1 MAMYCIVYGLI
12 ADSSSYAQN
21 KGFLEYTGM
30 LAAVASIQI
39 RNTDHQNVSR
49 PKMSWLHSF
58 GLIRDESWLLST
70 HISKKNTQKTHLST
84 YFVSLIKSFQLSET
98 SHHHVLP
105 LHKRI
110 NKATQEI
117 YDSHRFNIYIQ
128 YSI

>member
-1 MAMYCIVYGLI
+1 MKPPQATIAYLHTRPRRFSPNTLSSRLLANKDLIKKDHTNTSLDGYVLHSLI

-58 GLIRDESWLLST
+58 GLIRDGS
-70 HISKKNTQKTHLST
+70 
-84 YFVSLIKSFQLSET
+84 
-98 SHHHVLP
+98 
-105 LHKRI
+105 
-110 NKATQEI
+110 
-117 YDSHRFNIYIQ
+117 
-128 YSI
+128 